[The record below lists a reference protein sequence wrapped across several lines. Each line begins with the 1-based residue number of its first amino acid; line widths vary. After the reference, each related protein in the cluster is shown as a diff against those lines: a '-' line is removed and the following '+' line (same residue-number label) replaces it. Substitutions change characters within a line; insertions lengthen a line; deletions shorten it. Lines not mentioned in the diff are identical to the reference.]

1 MSTPEWKDL
10 ERLWQS
16 DLPAA
21 GPVLDVIARQQKRR
35 WAWHLTAASEVLITI
50 VGAAS
55 FRLGDYLG
63 CPARA
68 ALRRCF
74 AGPHRFRCRCV
85 ALGAG
90 LAAPGRARAKRARLG
105 LDDALHRARVSVRWG
120 LASFWVMVAFMLFI
134 ATLGFAWAWEGDHSP
149 DDEQGL
155 FVVIAMCAVWGAFW
169 QAFAIVYY
177 ERRTRELARLEELR
191 RALGE
196 D

>member
-21 GPVLDVIARQQKRR
+21 APALDVIARQQKRR

-50 VGAAS
+50 VGAAVS
-55 FRLGDYLG
+55 VWVMTLDVRHAPLFGGASLGLTAFAAG
-63 CPARA
+63 ASLWARA
-68 ALRRCF
+68 VRRP
-74 AGPHRFRCRCV
+74 GEPERS
-85 ALGAG
+85 L
-90 LAAPGRARAKRARLG
+90 LAS

-134 ATLGFAWAWEGDHSP
+134 ATLGFAWAWEGDHPP